1 MYSVLLFESKVRISS
16 AYCDSENGHAD
27 LSDFSIQFNFFS
39 LNFPHEHH
47 CIILFK
53 FWKEKGHLP
62 LASSGYQ
69 QMALSLG
76 NPFHERIKHKSL
88 VWLVNY
94 RAQWTR

>member
-53 FWKEKGHLP
+53 F
-62 LASSGYQ
+62 
-69 QMALSLG
+69 
-76 NPFHERIKHKSL
+76 
-88 VWLVNY
+88 
-94 RAQWTR
+94 